1 MNLPFRIQT
10 EAGTEPVIAVDGAFD
25 APGLHLSHWP
35 GNRTPEDLRHELS
48 TGSALRFAALDAAER
63 ARRAEGCVAV
73 ANNHYDTDG
82 CLAALAVLQPEWALA
97 HRERLLDAAAAGD
110 FFRAPSREAVAID
123 AAITNLCDPERSP
136 LELNGLSDTERYEAA
151 TRAAFERVPLWLDGG
166 LERDAQLFEPEVA
179 AWEADA
185 KDLEGAL
192 FDDLVH
198 LDYAVWTAA
207 LDRSSTRADAVGW
220 DPGRHALFGA
230 TLADRVLTLG
240 PGAEGTRA
248 RFLLSTA
255 SWFDLPERRPHP
267 RPDLAALAEQLN
279 AEEGT
284 APDADVRWRHQ
295 RQEGA
300 SPELWFGT
308 EALPLFAEHAG
319 AALRPSGL
327 DADRIKHLV
336 TEAVRTAWSFSDDPE
351 DDDGDWYVV

>member
-10 EAGTEPVIAVDGAFD
+10 EAGDEPVVAVDGAFG
-25 APGLHLSHWP
+25 APGLNLSHWP
-35 GNRTPEDLRHELS
+35 GNATPEDLRHELS
-48 TGSALRFAALDAAER
+48 TGSALLFAALPEEER
-63 ARRAEGCVAV
+63 ARRAQGCVAV

-82 CLAALAVLQPEWALA
+82 CLAALAVLRPAWALE
-97 HRERLLDAAAAGD
+97 HRQRLLDAAAAGD
-110 FFRAPSREAVAID
+110 FFRAPSREAVALD
-123 AAITNLCDPERSP
+123 AALTHLCDPERSP
-136 LELNGLSDTERYEAA
+136 LDLAGLDDAGRYEAA
-151 TRAAFERVPLWLDGG
+151 TRAALDLVPQWLDGG
-166 LERDAQLFEPEVA
+166 LEAHSALFAPEVA

-185 KDLEGAL
+185 EDLRGAL

-207 LDRSSTRADAVGW
+207 PGRVSSRAGAPCW

-230 TLADRVLTLG
+230 TLADRVLSLG
-240 PGAEGTRA
+240 PGPEGTHA

-267 RPDLAALAEQLN
+267 RPDLAALAAQLN

-284 APDADVRWRHQ
+284 GAEDAVRWRHQ

-308 EALPLFAEHAG
+308 EQANLFAEHAG
-319 AALRPSGL
+319 DSLRPSGL
-327 DADRIKHLV
+327 GTERIKHLV
-336 TEAVRTAWSFSDDPE
+336 TEAVRAAWSFSDDPE